1 LKALQRLAAVVTPL
15 NDRVVYLARDDK
27 QDEAQ
32 DLLLQDALPA
42 QQRVLEQIDG
52 ILETYREAASQLE
65 VYAHKELEHTITLL
79 WLLATVVIVHS
90 GLIATFTIR
99 RVQRDRA
106 SLIEA
111 HDTGARL
118 HYMAHHDPLSGLF
131 NRAGMSEH
139 LKLALK
145 QADSERTLSAALL
158 LDLDG
163 FKAINDTY
171 GHETGDQLL
180 ISVAQRLANSVQREG
195 DSVSRLAGDEFVIL
209 LCGLKSREG
218 VDLVAERILK
228 RLGEPHRLAGKELRV
243 MASIGIAVYPVD
255 ADSGG
260 ALLHCADLAMY
271 QAKQKG
277 KSGYCHYTAVTD
289 TDTTQLA

>member
-1 LKALQRLAAVVTPL
+1 
-15 NDRVVYLARDDK
+15 
-27 QDEAQ
+27 
-32 DLLLQDALPA
+32 
-42 QQRVLEQIDG
+42 
-52 ILETYREAASQLE
+52 
-65 VYAHKELEHTITLL
+65 
-79 WLLATVVIVHS
+79 
-90 GLIATFTIR
+90 
-99 RVQRDRA
+99 
-106 SLIEA
+106 
-111 HDTGARL
+111 
-118 HYMAHHDPLSGLF
+118 MAHHDPLSGLF

>member
-1 LKALQRLAAVVTPL
+1 M
-15 NDRVVYLARDDK
+15 
-27 QDEAQ
+27 
-32 DLLLQDALPA
+32 
-42 QQRVLEQIDG
+42 I
-52 ILETYREAASQLE
+52 
-65 VYAHKELEHTITLL
+65 
-79 WLLATVVIVHS
+79 
-90 GLIATFTIR
+90 
-99 RVQRDRA
+99 
-106 SLIEA
+106 
-111 HDTGARL
+111 
-118 HYMAHHDPLSGLF
+118 
-131 NRAGMSEH
+131 
-139 LKLALK
+139 
-145 QADSERTLSAALL
+145 AALL

-171 GHETGDQLL
+171 GHEVGDQLL